1 MYDVIKQYYTW
12 GLFTK
17 TDLHNFV
24 ANTGWIDDKQYKEI
38 TGEDYNA

>member
-1 MYDVIKQYYTW
+1 MDDVIKQYYAW

-24 ANTGWIDDKQYKEI
+24 SNTGWITADQYKDI